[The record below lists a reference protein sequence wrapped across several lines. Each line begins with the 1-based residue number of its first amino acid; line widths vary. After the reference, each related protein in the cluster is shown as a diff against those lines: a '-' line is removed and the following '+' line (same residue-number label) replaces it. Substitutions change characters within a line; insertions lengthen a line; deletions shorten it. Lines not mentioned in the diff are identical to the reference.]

1 MTPRRMKTEMAHRK
15 PGGPPS
21 ASGVAVIVTGA
32 VAVGD
37 GAAVGVRV
45 VAGSGVGVSVGTG
58 VTVGSAVN
66 PSPKQSPICSSASTV
81 GL

>member
-1 MTPRRMKTEMAHRK
+1 MPRRMKTGMAHRK

-37 GAAVGVRV
+37 GAAVGSGVGVAVGVRV
-45 VAGSGVGVSVGTG
+45 AVGVGSGVGVGDGVDVAVVG
-58 VTVGSAVN
+58 
-66 PSPKQSPICSSASTV
+66 
-81 GL
+81 GLRRR